1 MKKIALTALAAAA
14 LIPSSAHASGF
25 FDFPWW
31 EWSEHHPRTVSA
43 PEMPAGLATFAA
55 ALIGFAG
62 YMLLRRLYAESK

>member
-14 LIPSSAHASGF
+14 FFPSSAHAEGF

-31 EWSEHHPRTVSA
+31 DFHPHTVSA

-62 YMLLRRLYAESK
+62 YMLLRRRYAESK